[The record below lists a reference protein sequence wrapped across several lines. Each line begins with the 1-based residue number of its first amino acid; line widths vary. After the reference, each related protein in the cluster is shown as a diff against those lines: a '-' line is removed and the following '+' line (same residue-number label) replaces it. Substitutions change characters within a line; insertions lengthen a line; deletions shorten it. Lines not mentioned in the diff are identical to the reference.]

1 MIGEKILPCPP
12 GILYLPSHPHEY
24 ISWTTT
30 RTGAKEIRLSIDHK
44 VIQVIEGSF
53 CSCAAF
59 ADEGCLVTGSSD
71 WMVRIWRVVR
81 RGGGGGGVGVVGNM
95 PVKIE
100 PVHVMRIHT
109 DEVVS
114 VAACR
119 AWSVIVSGSRDGSA
133 AVWDLNRAVYV
144 RSIWHSKKG
153 GEMSAVSLIDINES
167 TGYIATC
174 SRLKLCLHTINARP
188 IAVLDLTKLANH
200 NALYPTITSLAFHER
215 EYSYLGVLATGGS
228 DGSITLR
235 TWSADGTPQGEK
247 ACWEFVTLRSMKV
260 RAPVG
265 RGISPPPAVTA
276 LKFLGE
282 SLCHGEET
290 GKSFVWSLPD

>member
-12 GILYLPSHPHEY
+12 GILYVPSHPHEH

-71 WMVRIWRVVR
+71 WM
-81 RGGGGGGVGVVGNM
+81 
-95 PVKIE
+95 
-100 PVHVMRIHT
+100 
-109 DEVVS
+109 VVS

-188 IAVLDLTKLANH
+188 IAVLDLTKLANY

-228 DGSITLR
+228 DGSIALR